1 MTPSADGAR
10 PNCALRYQPD
20 GFRVDRKAV
29 MGRQSAGAGF
39 LKGFIEHGGADR
51 LIALT
56 DSRAHFD
63 DFRAL
68 SGQLDRAGREVVW
81 AHPLDRQTLRSA
93 GTVFWPAP
101 GFDEQ
106 AWNRRFGS
114 ERDYSLCGVAHTVA
128 SATIVGALGQYLLAP
143 TQPWDALVCPSTAVR
158 TAIER
163 IIEQHA
169 DHLARRGGGH
179 FRSPVRLAVIPLGV
193 DCESY
198 APRDDDAVPGA
209 GPGARHALRARLGI
223 AEGDLAALFVGR
235 LAFHAKAHPTP
246 LLLAAARAALRV
258 QGRTIHLLL
267 AGQFPNRAAER
278 EFREAAGR
286 FGGAAR
292 VHFIDGSDGPH
303 GPVMRSVWRAA
314 DIFVS
319 LSDNIQETFGLT
331 PVEAMA
337 AGLPC
342 VVSDWNGYKDTVA
355 DGETGFRIPTT
366 TIGAGAG
373 IDIADRHAA
382 GVDSYD
388 QMLGI
393 TSLATAVD
401 VDACA
406 EAIARLASDA
416 ALRGRLGKAAS
427 ARARRLYDWRVVV
440 AAYQDL
446 WSELAELRAASPG
459 LALRRRRE
467 AARTDVPDPF
477 AVYRHYP
484 TALLDAG
491 TVVAAKSPDAAAD
504 LARLRQGELNL
515 HPSVAYAF
523 LSDAEVDALLSR
535 LASAP
540 ARPADLAAD
549 HPGAGRRLLRTLLWL
564 RKFNLVEFQAATER
578 PANRSLS

>member
-1 MTPSADGAR
+1 MMPGADGPR

-51 LIALT
+51 LIALAG
-56 DSRAHFD
+56 SRAHFD

-68 SGQLDRAGREVVW
+68 AGQLDRAGRETVW
-81 AHPLDRQTLRSA
+81 ARPLDRQTLRSA

-101 GFDEQ
+101 GLDEQ

-114 ERDYSLCGVAHTVA
+114 ERDYSLCGVTHTVA
-128 SATIVGALGQYLLAP
+128 SATIIRALGQYLLAP
-143 TQPWDALVCPSTAVR
+143 TQPWDALVCTSTAVR
-158 TAIER
+158 TVVER

-169 DHLARRGGGH
+169 DYLERRGGGR

-198 APRDDDAVPGA
+198 APRDDDTVPGA

-235 LAFHAKAHPTP
+235 LSFHAKAHPTP
-246 LLLAAARAALRV
+246 LLLAAARAAQRT
-258 QGRTIHLLL
+258 QGRTVHLLL
-267 AGQFPNRAAER
+267 AGQFPNRAAEM

-303 GPVMRSVWRAA
+303 GPVMRSAWRAA

-366 TIGAGAG
+366 TIGPGAG

-388 QMLGI
+388 QMIGI

-406 EAIARLASDA
+406 EAIARLAGDA
-416 ALRGRLGKAAS
+416 ALRSRQGKAAA

-459 LALRRRRE
+459 LALRGRRE
-467 AARTDVPDPF
+467 AARTDFPDPF

-484 TALLDAG
+484 TALLDTG

-504 LARLRQGELNL
+504 LARLRKGELNL
-515 HPSVAYAF
+515 HHSVAYAF
-523 LSDAEVDALLSR
+523 LSDAEVDALLAR

-540 ARPADLAAD
+540 ARAADLAPD

-564 RKFNLVEFQAATER
+564 RKFNLVEFRAATKR
-578 PANRSLS
+578 PASRSPS

>member
-1 MTPSADGAR
+1 MMPGADGPR

-51 LIALT
+51 LIALAG
-56 DSRAHFD
+56 SRAHFD

-68 SGQLDRAGREVVW
+68 AGQLDRAGRETVW
-81 AHPLDRQTLRSA
+81 ARPLDRQTLRSA

-101 GFDEQ
+101 GLDEQ

-114 ERDYSLCGVAHTVA
+114 ERDYSLCGVTHTVA
-128 SATIVGALGQYLLAP
+128 SATIIRALGQYLLAP
-143 TQPWDALVCPSTAVR
+143 TQPWDALVCTSTAVR
-158 TAIER
+158 TVVER

-169 DHLARRGGGH
+169 DYLERRGGGR

-198 APRDDDAVPGA
+198 APRDDDTVPGA

-223 AEGDLAALFVGR
+223 ADGDLAALFVGR
-235 LAFHAKAHPTP
+235 LSFHAKAHPTP
-246 LLLAAARAALRV
+246 LFLAAARAAQRV
-258 QGRTIHLLL
+258 QGRTIHLLM
-267 AGQFPNRAAER
+267 AGQFPNRAVETA
-278 EFREAAGR
+278 FREAAGR
-286 FGGAAR
+286 FRGAAR

-303 GPVMRSVWRAA
+303 GPVTRSAWRAA

-342 VVSDWNGYKDTVA
+342 VVSDWNGYKDTVV

-366 TIGAGAG
+366 TIGPGAG

-388 QMLGI
+388 QMIGI

-406 EAIARLASDA
+406 EAIARLAGDA
-416 ALRGRLGKAAS
+416 ALRSRQGKAAA
-427 ARARRLYDWRVVV
+427 ARARRLYDWRAVV

-446 WSELAELRAASPG
+446 WSELAELRTASPG
-459 LALRRRRE
+459 LALRGRRE
-467 AARTDVPDPF
+467 AARTDFPDPF

-484 TALLDAG
+484 TALLDTD
-491 TVVAAKSPDAAAD
+491 TVVAAKGADAAAD
-504 LARLRQGELNL
+504 LARLRKGELNL
-515 HPSVAYAF
+515 HHSVAYAF
-523 LSDAEVDALLSR
+523 LSDTEVDALLAR

-540 ARPADLAAD
+540 ARPADLAPD

-564 RKFNLVEFQAATER
+564 RKFNLVEFRAATKR
-578 PANRSLS
+578 PASRWPS

>member
-1 MTPSADGAR
+1 MTPSTDGPG

-20 GFRVDRKAV
+20 GFRVDSKAV

-68 SGQLDRAGREVVW
+68 AGQLDGAGREVVW
-81 AHPLDRQTLRSA
+81 ARPLDRQALRSA
-93 GTVFWPAP
+93 GTVYWPAP
-101 GFDEQ
+101 GLDEQ
-106 AWNRRFGS
+106 AWKRRFGN
-114 ERDYSLCGVAHTVA
+114 ERDYSLCGVTHTVA
-128 SATIVGALGQYLLAP
+128 SAAIARALGQYLIAP
-143 TQPWDALVCPSTAVR
+143 TQPWDALVCTSTAVR
-158 TAIER
+158 TAVER

-169 DHLARRGGGH
+169 DYLARRGGGRL
-179 FRSPVRLAVIPLGV
+179 RSPVRLVVIPLGV

-198 APRDDDAVPGA
+198 APRDDDTVPGA
-209 GPGARHALRARLGI
+209 GPGARHALRTRLGI

-235 LAFHAKAHPTP
+235 LSFHAKAHPTP
-246 LLLAAARAALRV
+246 LYLAAARAARLV
-258 QGRTIHLLL
+258 QRGAIHLLL
-267 AGQFPNRAAER
+267 AGQFPNRAVER

-286 FGGAAR
+286 FAGAAQ
-292 VHFIDGSDGPH
+292 VHFINGSDGQA
-303 GPVMRSVWRAA
+303 MRSAWRAA

-319 LSDNIQETFGLT
+319 LSDNVQESFGLA

-337 AGLPC
+337 ASLPC

-366 TIGAGAG
+366 TIGSGAG

-388 QMLGI
+388 QMIGI

-406 EAIARLASDA
+406 DAIARLAGDA
-416 ALRGRLGKAAS
+416 ALRARQGEAAA
-427 ARARRLYDWRVVV
+427 ARARRLYDWRAVV
-440 AAYQDL
+440 AAYQAL
-446 WSELAELRAASPG
+446 WSELAELRGASPG
-459 LALRRRRE
+459 LALRGRGE

-484 TALLDAG
+484 TALLDAS
-491 TVVAAKSPDAAAD
+491 TVVAAKGPDAAAE

-523 LSDAEVDALLSR
+523 LSDAGVDALLER

-540 ARPADLAAD
+540 ARPADLAPD
-549 HPGAGRRLLRTLLWL
+549 HPGAGRRLLRL
-564 RKFNLVEFQAATER
+564 RKFNLVEFRQAATER
-578 PANRSLS
+578 PARRSPS

>member
-1 MTPSADGAR
+1 MTPSANGPR

-20 GFRVDRKAV
+20 GFRVDSKAV

-68 SGQLDRAGREVVW
+68 AGQLDGAGREVVW
-81 AHPLDRQTLRSA
+81 ARPLDRQTLRSA
-93 GTVFWPAP
+93 GTVVWPAP
-101 GFDEQ
+101 GLDEQ

-114 ERDYSLCGVAHTVA
+114 ERDYSLCGVTHTVA
-128 SATIVGALGQYLLAP
+128 SATIIGALGQYLLAP
-143 TQPWDALVCPSTAVR
+143 TQPWDALVCTSTAVR
-158 TAIER
+158 TVVEG

-169 DHLARRGGGH
+169 DYLQRRGGGR

-198 APRDDDAVPGA
+198 APRDDDTVPGA
-209 GPGARHALRARLGI
+209 GPGARHALRSRLGI

-235 LAFHAKAHPTP
+235 LSFHAKAHPTP
-246 LLLAAARAALRV
+246 LLLAAARAAQRV
-258 QGRTIHLLL
+258 PGRTVHLLL
-267 AGQFPNRAAER
+267 AGQFPNRAVET
-278 EFREAAGR
+278 EFREAADR
-286 FGGAAR
+286 FRGAAR

-303 GPVMRSVWRAA
+303 GPVMRSAWRAA

-355 DGETGFRIPTT
+355 DGETGFRI
-366 TIGAGAG
+366 
-373 IDIADRHAA
+373 
-382 GVDSYD
+382 
-388 QMLGI
+388 

-406 EAIARLASDA
+406 EAIARLAGDA
-416 ALRGRLGKAAS
+416 ALRSRLGEAAA

-440 AAYQDL
+440 AAYQEL
-446 WSELAELRAASPG
+446 WSELAELRAARPG
-459 LALRRRRE
+459 LALRGRGE

-477 AVYRHYP
+477 AVYRHYA
-484 TALLDAG
+484 TALLDAN

-504 LARLRQGELNL
+504 LARLRKGELNL

-523 LSDAEVDALLSR
+523 LSDAGVDALLSR
-535 LASAP
+535 LAAAP
-540 ARPADLAAD
+540 ARAADLARD

-564 RKFNLVEFQAATER
+564 RKFNLVEFRAATER
-578 PANRSLS
+578 PASRSPS